1 MGPSSSK
8 KIKTINKLKEI
19 KRNLKIQ
26 ILDYQLKMD
35 YKRKELTKLEMEKQQ
50 MEFDMQENQK
60 IMSKIEQDNKARILL
75 EKTKE
80 SKKKEREINNMT
92 ILSNTLKDNLQFIE
106 SKIDE
111 IENEQNM
118 KEVNLILEE
127 IGKMDLD
134 KIYNNNYKLLLNN
147 KEKDQANMND
157 LKKENDLYLS
167 EKDEIVESPDDILK
181 RLLKK

>member
-50 MEFDMQENQK
+50 MEFDIQENQK

>member
-35 YKRKELTKLEMEKQQ
+35 YKGKELTKLEMEKQQ
-50 MEFDMQENQK
+50 MEFDIQENQK
-60 IMSKIEQDNKARILL
+60 IMSKIEQNNKARILL

-118 KEVNLILEE
+118 KEVNLVLEE

-167 EKDEIVESPDDILK
+167 EKDDIVESPDEILK

>member
-50 MEFDMQENQK
+50 MEFDIQENQK

-111 IENEQNM
+111 IENEQNI
-118 KEVNLILEE
+118 KEVNLVLEE
-127 IGKMDLD
+127 IAQMDLD